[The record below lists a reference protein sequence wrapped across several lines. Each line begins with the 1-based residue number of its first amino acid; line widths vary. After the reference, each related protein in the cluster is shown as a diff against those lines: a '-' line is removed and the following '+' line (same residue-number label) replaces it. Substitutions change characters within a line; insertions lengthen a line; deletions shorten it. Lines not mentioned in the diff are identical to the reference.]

1 MNEPKNKRA
10 EYWQTVASI
19 AQEAK
24 EAEARG
30 EDAHDYI
37 HESVDGSYYVIYTPA
52 NLIALQE
59 GDNED
64 AAFENM
70 GDDALADCRSYG
82 DVMQRLAYWAM
93 LADVEA
99 AFSDLPDAEE
109 AAEDEDSAVAEDPR
123 A

>member
-1 MNEPKNKRA
+1 MTEEPKNKRA
-10 EYWQTVASI
+10 EYWATVESI
-19 AQEAK
+19 AKEAK
-24 EAEARG
+24 EAEQNG
-30 EDAHDYI
+30 SDPMDFI
-37 HESVDGSYYVIYTPA
+37 HESVDDSYYVIYTHA

-93 LADVEA
+93 RADVEA
-99 AFSDLPDAEE
+99 AFAELPEADEPASEE
-109 AAEDEDSAVAEDPR
+109 ASA
-123 A
+123 